1 MPAPTASP
9 AANKADAVANYV
21 KERGGNKVIRKVR
34 SAFGSAFGFGLWW
47 RYLRAVH
54 VFWGV
59 GGLI

>member
-34 SAFGSAFGFGLWW
+34 SAFGFGGRFCLGAWRVGWRLTFLFG
-47 RYLRAVH
+47 H
-54 VFWGV
+54 
-59 GGLI
+59 